1 MNIKAVDVEILSKHH
16 KLYQEGIEKI
26 ANTKK
31 DFLER
36 LEPFKV
42 QMHKMITE
50 SIKITD
56 ETIIKE
62 NAAKFEDLQEKAVQ
76 IDNEFKKTMKEMN
89 DELSKEIY
97 TDLESIISEWSSSNS
112 VDMVVSST
120 EVIYLNPKHFVTD
133 EIIEILKEKELY
145 INLEE

>member
-1 MNIKAVDVEILSKHH
+1 MNIKVVDVEILSKHH
-16 KLYQEGIEKI
+16 SLYQQGIEKI
-26 ANTKK
+26 SNTKK

-42 QMHKMITE
+42 QMHKMITD

-76 IDNEFKKTMKEMN
+76 IDNEFKAKMREMN

-97 TDLESIISEWSSSNS
+97 TNLEAIINEWSVANS

-133 EIIEILKEKELY
+133 EIIEALKTKGVYTE
-145 INLEE
+145 

>member
-1 MNIKAVDVEILSKHH
+1 MNIKVVDVEVLSRHH
-16 KLYQEGIEKI
+16 SLYQQGIEKI
-26 ANTKK
+26 SNTKK

-97 TDLESIISEWSSSNS
+97 TDLESIISEWSVANS

>member
-1 MNIKAVDVEILSKHH
+1 MNIKVVDVEVLSRHH
-16 KLYQEGIEKI
+16 SLYQQGIEKI
-26 ANTKK
+26 SNTKK

-76 IDNEFKKTMKEMN
+76 IDNEFKAKMREMN

-97 TDLESIISEWSSSNS
+97 TNLEAIINEWSVANS

>member
-1 MNIKAVDVEILSKHH
+1 MNIKVVDVEILSKHH
-16 KLYQEGIEKI
+16 SLYQQGIEKI
-26 ANTKK
+26 SNTKK

-42 QMHKMITE
+42 QMHKMITD

-76 IDNEFKKTMKEMN
+76 IDNEFKAKMREMN

-97 TDLESIISEWSSSNS
+97 NNLETIISEWSIAND
-112 VDMVVSST
+112 VDMVLSST
-120 EVIYLNPKHFVTD
+120 EVIYLNPRNFVTD
-133 EIIEILKEKELY
+133 EILEVLKEKELY
-145 INLEE
+145 SE

>member
-36 LEPFKV
+36 LEPFKA

-56 ETIIKE
+56 EALIKE

-76 IDNEFKKTMKEMN
+76 IDNEFRAKMREMN

-97 TDLESIISEWSSSNS
+97 TNLEAIINEWSVAND
-112 VDMVVSST
+112 VDMVLSST
-120 EVIYLNPKHFVTD
+120 EVIYLNPINFATD
-133 EIIEILKEKELY
+133 EILEVLKEKELY
-145 INLEE
+145 SE

>member
-36 LEPFKV
+36 LEPFKA

-56 ETIIKE
+56 ETLIKE

-76 IDNEFKKTMKEMN
+76 IDNEFRAKMREMN

-97 TDLESIISEWSSSNS
+97 TNLETIINEWSVAND
-112 VDMVVSST
+112 VDMVLSST
-120 EVIYLNPKHFVTD
+120 EVIYLNPRNFVTD
-133 EIIEILKEKELY
+133 EILEVLKEKELY
-145 INLEE
+145 SE

>member
-1 MNIKAVDVEILSKHH
+1 MNIKVVDVELLSRHH
-16 KLYQEGIEKI
+16 SLYQQGIEKI
-26 ANTKK
+26 SNTKK

-76 IDNEFKKTMKEMN
+76 IDNEFKAKMREMN

-97 TDLESIISEWSSSNS
+97 TNLEAIINEWSVANS

-133 EIIEILKEKELY
+133 EIIEALKTKGVYTE
-145 INLEE
+145 

>member
-1 MNIKAVDVEILSKHH
+1 MNIKVVDVEVLSRHH
-16 KLYQEGIEKI
+16 SLYQQGIEKI
-26 ANTKK
+26 SNTKK

-76 IDNEFKKTMKEMN
+76 IDNEFKAKMREMN

-97 TDLESIISEWSSSNS
+97 NNLETIISEWSIAND
-112 VDMVVSST
+112 VDMVLSST
-120 EVIYLNPKHFVTD
+120 EVIYLNPRNFVTD
-133 EIIEILKEKELY
+133 EILEVLKEKELY
-145 INLEE
+145 SE

>member
-1 MNIKAVDVEILSKHH
+1 MNIKVVDVEILSRHH
-16 KLYQEGIEKI
+16 SSYQQGIEKI
-26 ANTKK
+26 SNTKK

-56 ETIIKE
+56 ETIIKQ

-76 IDNEFKKTMKEMN
+76 IDNEFKAKMREMN

-97 TDLESIISEWSSSNS
+97 TNLEAIINEWSVANS

-133 EIIEILKEKELY
+133 EIIEALKTKGVYTE
-145 INLEE
+145 

>member
-1 MNIKAVDVEILSKHH
+1 MNIKVVDVEVLSRHH
-16 KLYQEGIEKI
+16 SLYQQGIEKI
-26 ANTKK
+26 SNTKK

-76 IDNEFKKTMKEMN
+76 IDNEFKAKMREMN

-97 TDLESIISEWSSSNS
+97 NNLETIISEWSITND
-112 VDMVVSST
+112 VDMVLSST
-120 EVIYLNPKHFVTD
+120 EVIYLNPRNFVTD
-133 EIIEILKEKELY
+133 EILEVLKEKELY
-145 INLEE
+145 SE

>member
-1 MNIKAVDVEILSKHH
+1 MNIKVVDVEVLSRHH
-16 KLYQEGIEKI
+16 SLYQQGIEKI
-26 ANTKK
+26 SNTKK

-76 IDNEFKKTMKEMN
+76 IDNEFKAKMREMN

-97 TDLESIISEWSSSNS
+97 TNLEAIINEWSVANS

-133 EIIEILKEKELY
+133 EIIEALKTKGVYTE
-145 INLEE
+145 

>member
-1 MNIKAVDVEILSKHH
+1 MNIKVVDIEILSKYHSG
-16 KLYQEGIEKI
+16 YQAGIQKI
-26 ANTKK
+26 SETKGEFIK
-31 DFLER
+31 R
-36 LEPFKV
+36 LEPFKN
-42 QMHKMITE
+42 QMTQMITE

-56 ETIIKE
+56 ESLIKE
-62 NAAKFEDLQEKAVQ
+62 NAEKFQELQDQALQ
-76 IDNEFKKTMKEMN
+76 IDHEFKKTMKEMN

>member
-42 QMHKMITE
+42 QMHKMITD
-50 SIKITD
+50 SIKIK
-56 ETIIKE
+56 EEEVIRE
-62 NAAKFEDLQEKAVQ
+62 NAEKFQDLQEQAVQ
-76 IDNEFKKTMKEMN
+76 IDNEFKAKMREMN

-97 TDLESIISEWSSSNS
+97 TNLEAIINEWSVAND
-112 VDMVVSST
+112 VDMVLSST
-120 EVIYLNPKHFVTD
+120 EVIYLNPRNFVTN
-133 EIIEILKEKELY
+133 EILEVLKEKELY
-145 INLEE
+145 SE

>member
-36 LEPFKV
+36 LEPFKT
-42 QMHKMITE
+42 QMHKMITD

-56 ETIIKE
+56 ETLIKE

-76 IDNEFKKTMKEMN
+76 IDNEFRAKMREMN

-97 TDLESIISEWSSSNS
+97 TNLETIINEWSVAND
-112 VDMVVSST
+112 VDMVLSST
-120 EVIYLNPKHFVTD
+120 EVIYLNPRNFVTN
-133 EIIEILKEKELY
+133 EILEVLKEKELY
-145 INLEE
+145 SE

>member
-1 MNIKAVDVEILSKHH
+1 MNIKVVDVEVLSRHH
-16 KLYQEGIEKI
+16 SLYQQGIEKI
-26 ANTKK
+26 SNTKK

-76 IDNEFKKTMKEMN
+76 IDNEFKAKMREMN

-97 TDLESIISEWSSSNS
+97 NNLETIINEWSVANS

-133 EIIEILKEKELY
+133 EIIEALKTKGVYTE
-145 INLEE
+145 

>member
-1 MNIKAVDVEILSKHH
+1 MNIKVVDVEVLSRHH
-16 KLYQEGIEKI
+16 SLYQQGIEKI
-26 ANTKK
+26 SNTKK

-56 ETIIKE
+56 ETIIKQ

-76 IDNEFKKTMKEMN
+76 IDNEFKAKMREMN

-97 TDLESIISEWSSSNS
+97 TNLEAIINEWSVANS

-133 EIIEILKEKELY
+133 EIIEALKTKGVYTE
-145 INLEE
+145 

>member
-1 MNIKAVDVEILSKHH
+1 MNIKVVDVEILSKHH
-16 KLYQEGIEKI
+16 SLYQQGIEKI
-26 ANTKK
+26 SNTKK

-76 IDNEFKKTMKEMN
+76 IDNEFKAKMREMN

-97 TDLESIISEWSSSNS
+97 NNLETIISEWSIANS

-133 EIIEILKEKELY
+133 EIIEALKTKGVYTE
-145 INLEE
+145 

>member
-36 LEPFKV
+36 LEPFKT
-42 QMHKMITE
+42 QMHKMITD

-56 ETIIKE
+56 ETLIKE

-76 IDNEFKKTMKEMN
+76 IDNEFRAKMREMN

-97 TDLESIISEWSSSNS
+97 TNLEAIINEWSVAND
-112 VDMVVSST
+112 VDMVLSST
-120 EVIYLNPKHFVTD
+120 EVIYLNPRNFVTD
-133 EIIEILKEKELY
+133 EILEVLKEKELY
-145 INLEE
+145 SE

>member
-1 MNIKAVDVEILSKHH
+1 
-16 KLYQEGIEKI
+16 
-26 ANTKK
+26 
-31 DFLER
+31 
-36 LEPFKV
+36 
-42 QMHKMITE
+42 MITE

-76 IDNEFKKTMKEMN
+76 IDNEFKAKMREMN

-97 TDLESIISEWSSSNS
+97 TNLEAIINEWSVANS

-133 EIIEILKEKELY
+133 EIIEALKTKGVYTE
-145 INLEE
+145 

>member
-1 MNIKAVDVEILSKHH
+1 MNIIVVDVEVLSRHH
-16 KLYQEGIEKI
+16 SLYQQGIEKI
-26 ANTKK
+26 SNTKK

-76 IDNEFKKTMKEMN
+76 IDNEFKAKMREMN

-97 TDLESIISEWSSSNS
+97 TNLEAIINEWSVAND
-112 VDMVVSST
+112 VDMVLSSS
-120 EVIYLNPKHFVTD
+120 EVIYLNPRNFVTD
-133 EIIEILKEKELY
+133 EILEVLKEKELY
-145 INLEE
+145 SE

>member
-1 MNIKAVDVEILSKHH
+1 MNIKVVDVEVLSRHH
-16 KLYQEGIEKI
+16 SLYQQGIEKI
-26 ANTKK
+26 SNTKK

-76 IDNEFKKTMKEMN
+76 IDNEFKAKMREMN

-97 TDLESIISEWSSSNS
+97 NNLEIIISEWSIAND
-112 VDMVVSST
+112 VDMVLSST
-120 EVIYLNPKHFVTD
+120 EVIYLNPRNFVTD
-133 EIIEILKEKELY
+133 EILEVLKEKELY
-145 INLEE
+145 SE

>member
-1 MNIKAVDVEILSKHH
+1 MNIKAVDIEILSKHH

-36 LEPFKV
+36 LEPFKT
-42 QMHKMITE
+42 QMHKMITD

-76 IDNEFKKTMKEMN
+76 IDNEFRAKMREMN

-97 TDLESIISEWSSSNS
+97 TNLEAIINEWSVAND
-112 VDMVVSST
+112 VDMVLSST
-120 EVIYLNPKHFVTD
+120 EVIYLNPRNFVTN
-133 EIIEILKEKELY
+133 EILEVLKEKELY
-145 INLEE
+145 SE

>member
-1 MNIKAVDVEILSKHH
+1 MNIKVVDVEVLSRHH
-16 KLYQEGIEKI
+16 SLYQQGIEKI
-26 ANTKK
+26 SNTKK

-76 IDNEFKKTMKEMN
+76 IDNEFKAKMREMN

-97 TDLESIISEWSSSNS
+97 TNLEAIINEWSVAND
-112 VDMVVSST
+112 VDMVLSSS
-120 EVIYLNPKHFVTD
+120 EVIYLNPRNFVTD
-133 EIIEILKEKELY
+133 EILEVLKEKELY
-145 INLEE
+145 SE